1 MDLFRRKRVG
11 TTRESV
17 SDDVR
22 HLEEFA
28 RSRRGVE
35 GFVEPRTT
43 VTATTIALVAHDGEW
58 TRRRIDDERAA
69 ADFGKR
75 MTIPVY
81 DVQIVGYPQRMREWT
96 RRQKLASRDGAAATP
111 APLPEPPVELPPM

>member
-1 MDLFRRKRVG
+1 MALFRRKRAG
-11 TTRESV
+11 TTREAGSE
-17 SDDVR
+17 DVR

-43 VTATTIALVAHDGEW
+43 VTSTTIALVAHDGEW
-58 TRRRIDDERAA
+58 TRRRIEDERAA

-75 MTIPVY
+75 MTIPMY
-81 DVQIVGYPQRMREWT
+81 DVQIVGYPQRMREWS
-96 RRQKLASRDGAAATP
+96 RKRKVAERDGISQVAP
-111 APLPEPPVELPPM
+111 APEPPLEMPPI